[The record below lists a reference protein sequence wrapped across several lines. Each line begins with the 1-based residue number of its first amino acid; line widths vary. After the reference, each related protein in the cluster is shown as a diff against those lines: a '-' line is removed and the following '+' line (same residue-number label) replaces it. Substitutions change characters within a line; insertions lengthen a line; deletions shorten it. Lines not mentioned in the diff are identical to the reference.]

1 MFRVHQCRKSSD
13 NQASLQLSSEEIL
26 CVESSRKQPVMK
38 LEKNIARPGKL
49 ILTSKALY
57 FEVFLKF

>member
-1 MFRVHQCRKSSD
+1 MFRVYQGRKSYE
-13 NQASLQLSSEEIL
+13 NQVSLQLSSEEIL
-26 CVESSRKQPVMK
+26 CVKSSSKQPVMK